1 MSRRVTGL
9 RTAAL
14 ALGFGFLYLPIALLV
29 AYSFNASRLVAVWG
43 GWSVYG
49 ALIADGKF
57 RAAALASL
65 EIGVMAA
72 SLSLVLGTCSGLAM
86 ARCRRFPGRLVFGFM
101 LMAPLVVPEVIL
113 GLSLLLLFVA
123 SQTWLGWPA
132 SRGIGTVTIAH
143 ATFGSCF
150 VAVLVRAQ
158 LAGFDRSLEEAALD
172 LGARPGSVL
181 WRVTLPGI
189 SPALV
194 SGWLLA
200 FTLSLDDLVVASF
213 VSGPSATTLPMAV
226 YSSVRIGVTPEINAL
241 ATIFIGVVTVVVALA
256 FLLIARQERR
266 RLGALAIVA
275 ALCAANAD
283 AMAAGVDAARIAA
296 IDKAAAAFAVLAKD
310 AYRSGAPPR
319 EAEPAV
325 GKLLG
330 TLFDTA
336 GLNGSS
342 APPFTEVDVLNDW
355 LSRLAQVGMATSS
368 PAPASPIPQRPARS
382 TPRSRRGSPPIRWR
396 SRRRSGATSM
406 RTWP

>member
-1 MSRRVTGL
+1 MSKRITAFRVG
-9 RTAAL
+9 AL

-43 GWSVYG
+43 GWSLHWYG
-49 ALIADGKF
+49 ALLGDAKF
-57 RAAALASL
+57 RDAALTSL
-65 EIGVMAA
+65 KIGVIAA
-72 SLSLVLGTCSGLAM
+72 TLSLVLGTCAGFAI
-86 ARCRRFPGRLVFGFM
+86 ARFARFRGRLVFSFM

-123 SQTWLGWPA
+123 SQALIGWPA
-132 SRGIGTVTIAH
+132 SRGILTVTIAH
-143 ATFGSCF
+143 ATFGCCF

-241 ATIFIGVVTVVVALA
+241 ATVFLAVVVTLVTAA

-266 RLGALAIVA
+266 R
-275 ALCAANAD
+275 
-283 AMAAGVDAARIAA
+283 MAG
-296 IDKAAAAFAVLAKD
+296 
-310 AYRSGAPPR
+310 
-319 EAEPAV
+319 
-325 GKLLG
+325 
-330 TLFDTA
+330 
-336 GLNGSS
+336 
-342 APPFTEVDVLNDW
+342 
-355 LSRLAQVGMATSS
+355 
-368 PAPASPIPQRPARS
+368 
-382 TPRSRRGSPPIRWR
+382 
-396 SRRRSGATSM
+396 
-406 RTWP
+406 